1 MKDITEERRFM
12 MIEKLSILLILIGTI
27 FLCIGFVCATE
38 VTMKVDSKH
47 IIGMGTGSIP
57 LDVDDFVNPMYVIS
71 ERQMDG
77 TADKYIVQEYP
88 VTIQDYVKIQIGQT
102 VTLEVPESRTQTCKV
117 IEVK

>member
-1 MKDITEERRFM
+1 M

-27 FLCIGFVCATE
+27 FLCIGSVCATE

-47 IIGMGTGSIP
+47 IVGMGSGTDQ
-57 LDVDDFVNPMYVIS
+57 LDIDEFINPMYVIS
-71 ERQMDG
+71 ERQMNG
-77 TADKYIVQEYP
+77 GADKYIVQEYP

-102 VTLEVPESRTQTCKV
+102 VTLEVPESRTIPCKV